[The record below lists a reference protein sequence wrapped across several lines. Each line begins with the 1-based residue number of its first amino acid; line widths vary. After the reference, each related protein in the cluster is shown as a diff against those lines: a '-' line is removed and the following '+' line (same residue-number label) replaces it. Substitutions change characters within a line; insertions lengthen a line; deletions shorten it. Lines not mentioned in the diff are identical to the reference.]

1 MFTFSV
7 DLSPMRRIRSTT
19 APSAQGCSST
29 AMTTSFGSQ
38 FLHAIGPNVFSVANP
53 LSHFNVYDVEEVAR
67 FCHFAL
73 AGMVGT
79 Q

>member
-1 MFTFSV
+1 
-7 DLSPMRRIRSTT
+7 
-19 APSAQGCSST
+19 
-29 AMTTSFGSQ
+29 MTTSFGSQ

-79 Q
+79 QRIRKYKTVSVYLKVTS